1 MIWFIIKNEF
11 PEVHQPTILEEYEKK
26 IQFRGRQVLFIIYF
40 NCLTGG
46 QFWSVALY
54 CAKI

>member
-26 IQFRGRQVLFIIYF
+26 F
-40 NCLTGG
+40 NFGVDRY
-46 QFWSVALY
+46 SS
-54 CAKI
+54 